1 MSGEWG
7 YGTVFQVF
15 LWSYLLGGLTLL
27 PAIAVLGW
35 FSATTKVGNG
45 INAPPQVGDTSD
57 QRRQSSGSIH
67 SKDEGGTS
75 LGVGLDE
82 EILKKLKRR
91 TDEPDTFAGYFA
103 VCREY
108 VPGGV
113 NGKPPDRTTPAGA
126 VVSME
131 SPSVY
136 QSMYRSIFDRNKTTS
151 PSMDASNVRSKKAR
165 NVFYVVL
172 RYVPLHR
179 LRSGTRAKDISRLGH
194 LMLYD
199 NEDQLEVRHVISLA
213 HYRTDL
219 YAGGDKIPEGELWIK
234 RNCTLPGC
242 PTVVVMMLT
251 VVGIRL
257 VQQHVNDTFE
267 DTKSFYLFSDNC
279 SEKEDFYHAMLQAQE
294 HHQDQTARDAPPIP
308 LKFDTT
314 DLVKLVQQLHASEEN
329 LHTRWINALI
339 GRVFLGVYKTAEIK
353 DFIATKITKKIA
365 RVPKPALISS
375 VTLRSIDMGTLPP
388 FLTNPKLKELT
399 VDGDL
404 VVEADISYKG
414 NFRIEIAAIARIDLG
429 ARFKAREVTLVLAA
443 ILKRLDGH
451 ILIRIKPPPSNRLWM
466 TFETPPRM
474 EVSVEPIVS
483 SRQITYGVIL
493 RAIESRIR
501 EVLNET
507 LVLPNWDDMP
517 FTNTLAQEI
526 RGGIWQ
532 KDAKSKEQDAQKDE
546 QEDILLEK
554 ATIDA
559 EKLDEKADIASSHS
573 TGSHVSIPSI
583 IASEEAAISSSSSV
597 DVKSTTVRPRPM
609 RSSSS
614 AAQVH
619 LVSANASAEKLR
631 ERESLTPTSV
641 RSLPLHSPMKS
652 PLQSD
657 KAHSTAA
664 FADTSEEDL
673 SADAS
678 DSPPLQNDSTHARSK
693 SRELTAEEIASAA
706 AAAAGA
712 GAHNAKKTMFNQ
724 SLNTATAAAR
734 NWLTSKQTT
743 QPTRKPSTTNHQ
755 RNTSTDLRPT
765 TAESHKA
772 ETESL
777 PDTPTRPD
785 LHTAI
790 SKSHTEPMGRGQPL
804 PPPGTPLPPPS
815 RGEKRPTWALPAAA
829 STFANIAKRKPV
841 SGGGA
846 PSLGEKRSREHLRTP
861 TSATHNAASQ
871 PASPYLGDVHDSVEA
886 DDHRQVPRRMS
897 SVASVTSELAAP
909 PLPRR
914 RQQRQQSVNLKRRTG
929 AGDPISLGGE
939 EGAEGVFVVK
949 APVVEGEGS
958 EMESLRSNSGSD
970 RGGGKRQGK

>member
-1 MSGEWG
+1 VQ
-7 YGTVFQVF
+7 GT
-15 LWSYLLGGLTLL
+15 
-27 PAIAVLGW
+27 
-35 FSATTKVGNG
+35 K
-45 INAPPQVGDTSD
+45 
-57 QRRQSSGSIH
+57 
-67 SKDEGGTS
+67 E
-75 LGVGLDE
+75 
-82 EILKKLKRR
+82 
-91 TDEPDTFAGYFA
+91 
-103 VCREY
+103 
-108 VPGGV
+108 
-113 NGKPPDRTTPAGA
+113 
-126 VVSME
+126 
-131 SPSVY
+131 
-136 QSMYRSIFDRNKTTS
+136 
-151 PSMDASNVRSKKAR
+151 
-165 NVFYVVL
+165 
-172 RYVPLHR
+172 
-179 LRSGTRAKDISRLGH
+179 ISRLGH

-213 HYRTDL
+213 HFRTDI

-234 RNCTLPGC
+234 RNCRLLGC
-242 PTVVVMMLT
+242 HTINIIMLT
-251 VVGIRL
+251 IPGIRL
-257 VQQHVNDTFE
+257 VQQHDNDTFD

-294 HHQDQTARDAPPIP
+294 HHQDHNARDAPPIP

-353 DFIATKITKKIA
+353 NFIATKITKKIA

-474 EVSVEPIVS
+474 EMSVEPIVS

-517 FTNTLAQEI
+517 FTDTLAQEI

-532 KDAKSKEQDAQKDE
+532 KDTKSKEQDAQKDE
-546 QEDILLEK
+546 QEDVILEK

-559 EKLDEKADIASSHS
+559 EKLDEKADAVSSHS
-573 TGSHVSIPSI
+573 SSSHISIPSI
-583 IASEEAAISSSSSV
+583 VASEEAAISTSSST
-597 DVKSTTVRPRPM
+597 DLKSSTVRPRPM

-614 AAQVH
+614 AAQVC
-619 LVSANASAEKLR
+619 LDSANASAEILR

-641 RSLPLHSPMKS
+641 RSLPLQSPTKS
-652 PLQSD
+652 PLRPD
-657 KAHSTAA
+657 KAHSIAA

-678 DSPPLQNDSTHARSK
+678 DSPPLQTSDGTHGRSK

-706 AAAAGA
+706 AAAAAA

-734 NWLTSKQTT
+734 NWLTSKQNT
-743 QPTRKPSTTNHQ
+743 QPTRKPSTASHQ
-755 RNTSTDLRPT
+755 RNTSTDLRPPT
-765 TAESHKA
+765 SETHKPESD
-772 ETESL
+772 SL
-777 PDTPTRPD
+777 HDTPTRPD
-785 LHTAI
+785 LHTSI
-790 SKSHTEPMGRGQPL
+790 SKSHTEPMGRGHPL
-804 PPPGTPLPPPS
+804 PPPGTPLPLPS
-815 RGEKRPTWALPAAA
+815 RAEKRQTWALPAAA

-841 SGGGA
+841 AGGAA

-861 TSATHNAASQ
+861 TSATHNPASQ
-871 PASPYLGDVHDSVEA
+871 PASPYFSEAHDGEAQVDPQRAKSVTA
-886 DDHRQVPRRMS
+886 DDQRQVPRRKS

-914 RQQRQQSVNLKRRTG
+914 RQQRQQSVNLNRRTG
-929 AGDPISLGGE
+929 DPILLGGE
-939 EGAEGVFVVK
+939 EGREGVFVVK
-949 APVVEGEGS
+949 APVEEELEGS
-958 EMESLRSNSGSD
+958 GKKSLRSNSGSD
-970 RGGGKRQGK
+970 KEDGGNSKRLGE